1 MTSFRNLN
9 QTTGRIISLDNAEYL
24 FFGGTAYLGLLAN
37 PEYIELYKQG
47 IDRYG
52 LNNGTS
58 RTNNVQLGIYKEAED
73 HLAKRFVFESAALL
87 SSGYL
92 AGQATV
98 RALTKGK
105 SVLYA
110 PGSHPALWLQDSP
123 LQDGDFDQWI
133 LNTIDFINN
142 TNQEEFVVISN
153 CIDNLTPQQ
162 FDFSPF
168 KNLNANKRVTLILDD
183 SHGIAILK
191 KDGISTELSE
201 LKRPNIEIVVLAS
214 LAKGLGTDA
223 GLVLGSKEIINEIKK
238 HPIYNGAS
246 PTAPAAFYALME
258 GANLYEEAFDKMQSN
273 TRLLAEMVTN
283 TNLSHIEN
291 FPVFSSKK
299 TELYKHL
306 LQKKILISSFPYPL
320 ATSPLLNRIVISA
333 LHTEHDVRHLGEILC
348 SESSLIL

>member
-58 RTNNVQLGIYKEAED
+58 RTNNVQLGIYKDAED
-73 HLAKRFVFESAALL
+73 QLAKRFSFESAALL

-98 RALTKGK
+98 RALSKGK

-110 PGSHPALWLQDSP
+110 PGSHPALWLQEAP
-123 LQDGDFDQWI
+123 LQEGDFDQWI
-133 LNTIDFINN
+133 LNTVDFINN
-142 TNQEEFVVISN
+142 TVQEEFVVISN
-153 CIDNLTPQQ
+153 CIDNLTPQR

-168 KNLNANKRVTLILDD
+168 KSLNVDKKVTLILDD
-183 SHGIAILK
+183 SHGIGILK
-191 KDGISTELSE
+191 KDGISADLSG
-201 LKRPNIEIVVLAS
+201 LKNPNIEIVVLAS

-223 GLVLGSKEIINEIKK
+223 GLVLGSKEMINQIKK
-238 HPIYNGAS
+238 NPIYNGAS
-246 PTAPAAFYALME
+246 PTAPAAFYALIH
-258 GANLYEEAFDKMQSN
+258 GSSLYDEAFEKMQNN
-273 TRLLAEMVTN
+273 TSLLAEIVAKTS
-283 TNLSHIEN
+283 LSHIEN

-299 TELYKHL
+299 PELYKHL
-306 LQKKILISSFPYPL
+306 LQKNILISSFPYPL

-333 LHTEHDVRHLGEILC
+333 LHSEDDVRHLGEILC